1 MNMGLAS
8 EMLED
13 FQSLARTRGVQSNIE
28 RFIEHEITSDDMKQ
42 LYRKYGTRN
51 VAIKYKVRGAARL
64 REGREAL
71 EVETRGWAEISGT
84 VRRLMVCRAK
94 ILLTSSN
101 TSMNSSG
108 LSAVLSVSSLWN
120 NSFITFPRRPC
131 KDKMISLDIP
141 SWPG

>member
-1 MNMGLAS
+1 
-8 EMLED
+8 MLED

-28 RFIEHEITSDDMKQ
+28 RFIEPEITSDDMKQ

-51 VAIKYKVRGAARL
+51 VAIKYKVRGAARP
-64 REGREAL
+64 RGEAL

-84 VRRLMVCRAK
+84 VRRLMVWRAK

-141 SWPG
+141 SVSSSELT